1 MKTPRIAVTSR
12 SVGSDE
18 SSQCFSRE
26 TALGNHWGNPSLP
39 SLSPRNT
46 EQETAR

>member
-1 MKTPRIAVTSR
+1 MSTPRNALTSR

-39 SLSPRNT
+39 SLGPRHTTT
-46 EQETAR
+46 EDPR